1 MAFNSS
7 GGAAQE
13 AMKMTLNRSR
23 KPESCYSSSSLRA
36 QESLKA
42 SDSQECSGDQ
52 TEAALKQVVRQAHSL
67 TLELGTSGKT

>member
-7 GGAAQE
+7 GGVAQE
-13 AMKMTLNRSR
+13 VMKMTLNRSR
-23 KPESCYSSSSLRA
+23 KPESCYSSSLRA